1 MYPHWAKG
9 EFGRIARVVEVRR
22 SDLGL
27 VRRAS
32 YLGKSS
38 GGIRKG
44 WRRIAVNRLIILT
57 SMWIY
62 L

>member
-38 GGIRKG
+38 GWIRKG
-44 WRRIAVNRLIILT
+44 WRRIAVNRLII
-57 SMWIY
+57 
-62 L
+62 